1 MEREG
6 VMIGKVN
13 NELRMTDVA
22 ATCRGLAVLAVLGF
36 SALAPGSARAQD
48 KPGAPSWTDFQKLE
62 QELRD
67 QRQLILQLMQ
77 NEQQRYDLLLKLIQS
92 GGNAVQLPPGS
103 PASKL
108 VAPDAQLRPAAVAEA
123 ARARPVGFG
132 SISGTVK
139 ISGGDPGPVYVY
151 VRNVSGSPVKNH
163 TLEIKQEGKQF
174 IPGHAVVQTGTTL
187 SFPNLDGIFHNVFS
201 NSSGNAFDLGTYRSG
216 DAPRTVTVTRPG
228 VVDVQC
234 NIHEQ
239 MRARVLVVPSGHFTK
254 VRPDGSFRLDGVPA
268 GRRKLVAWGP
278 NLKPAQHTV
287 DVSTGGVQANFAL
300 QAGATKVLPNKI
312 GQAYGSYE

>member
-1 MEREG
+1 
-6 VMIGKVN
+6 MIGK
-13 NELRMTDVA
+13 LGLSKMG
-22 ATCRGLAVLAVLGF
+22 RGLALVGFAALGGAGVLSPEA
-36 SALAPGSARAQD
+36 ATAQDRPAAPGW
-48 KPGAPSWTDFQKLE
+48 GEYQKLE

-77 NEQQRYDLLLKLIQS
+77 NEQQRYDLLLKLIQTS
-92 GGNAVQLPPGS
+92 GNAVQLPP
-103 PASKL
+103 AAAAKL
-108 VAPDAQLRPAAVAEA
+108 APFDAQLRPAAA
-123 ARARPVGFG
+123 ADPGGRPRPVGFG
-132 SISGTVK
+132 SVTGTVK
-139 ISGGDPGPVYVY
+139 VAGGEGGPVYVY
-151 VRNVSGSPVKNH
+151 VRNVSGAPAKGH

-174 IPGHAVVQTGTTL
+174 IPGHAVVQTGTTIT
-187 SFPNLDGIFHNVFS
+187 FPNLDGIFHNVFS

-216 DAPRTVTVTRPG
+216 DTPRTVTMTRPG

-239 MRARVLVVPSGHFTK
+239 MRARVLVVPSGHFTR

-287 DVSTGGVQANFAL
+287 DVVTGGVHANFAL
-300 QAGATKVLPNKI
+300 QVSEAKVLPNKI
-312 GQAYGSYE
+312 GQAFGSYE

>member
-1 MEREG
+1 
-6 VMIGKVN
+6 MIGKLGVS
-13 NELRMTDVA
+13 RMGWA
-22 ATCRGLAVLAVLGF
+22 LGLAGFALLAGAVL
-36 SALAPGSARAQD
+36 SPETAIAQDRAAAPGWAD
-48 KPGAPSWTDFQKLE
+48 YQKLE

-92 GGNAVQLPPGS
+92 SGNAGQLPP
-103 PASKL
+103 AAAAKL
-108 VAPDAQLRPAAVAEA
+108 APMDAQLRPAAAAEA
-123 ARARPVGFG
+123 AGRARPIGFG
-132 SISGTVK
+132 TVSGTVK
-139 ISGGDPGPVYVY
+139 VTGGEGGPVYVY
-151 VRNVSGSPVKNH
+151 VRNVNGAPARGQ

-174 IPGHAVVQTGTTL
+174 IPAHAVVQTGTTIT
-187 SFPNLDGIFHNVFS
+187 FPNLDGIFHNVFS

-216 DAPRTVTVTRPG
+216 DTPRTVTMTRPG

-287 DVSTGGVQANFAL
+287 DVVTAGVHASFAL
-300 QAGATKVLPNKI
+300 QVSEAKVLPNKI
-312 GQAYGSYE
+312 GQAFGSYE

>member
-1 MEREG
+1 
-6 VMIGKVN
+6 MIGK
-13 NELRMTDVA
+13 LGLSRMG
-22 ATCRGLAVLAVLGF
+22 RGLALVGFAALGGAGVLSPETAT
-36 SALAPGSARAQD
+36 AQDRPAAPGW
-48 KPGAPSWTDFQKLE
+48 GEYQKLE

-77 NEQQRYDLLLKLIQS
+77 NEQQRYDLLLKLIQTS
-92 GGNAVQLPPGS
+92 GNSAQLPP
-103 PASKL
+103 AAAAKL
-108 VAPDAQLRPAAVAEA
+108 APFDAQLRPAAAAEA
-123 ARARPVGFG
+123 GVRPRPVGFG
-132 SISGTVK
+132 SVTGTVK
-139 ISGGDPGPVYVY
+139 VSGGEGGPVYVY
-151 VRNVSGSPVKNH
+151 VRNVSGAPAKGH

-174 IPGHAVVQTGTTL
+174 IPGHAVVQTGTTITV
-187 SFPNLDGIFHNVFS
+187 PNLDGIFHNVFS

-216 DAPRTVTVTRPG
+216 DTPRTVTMTRPG

-239 MRARVLVVPSGHFTK
+239 MRARVLVVPSGHFTR

-287 DVSTGGVQANFAL
+287 DVVTGGVQANFTL
-300 QAGATKVLPNKI
+300 QVTEGKVLPNKI
-312 GQAYGSYE
+312 GQAFGSYE

>member
-1 MEREG
+1 
-6 VMIGKVN
+6 MIGK
-13 NELRMTDVA
+13 LGLKRLMG
-22 ATCRGLAVLAVLGF
+22 GLALVCLMLAGR
-36 SALAPGSARAQD
+36 SPRTALAQD
-48 KPGAPSWTDFQKLE
+48 KPTAPGWADYQKLE

-77 NEQQRYDLLLKLIQS
+77 AEQQRYDLLLKLIQS
-92 GGNAVQLPPGS
+92 NGSNVQLPPSAAPG
-103 PASKL
+103 KL
-108 VAPDAQLRPAAVAEA
+108 APFEDKLRPAAAAEA
-123 ARARPVGFG
+123 AARPRPVGFG

-139 ISGGDPGPVYVY
+139 VTGGEGGPVYIY
-151 VRNVSGSPVKNH
+151 VRNVSGAPVKGQ

-174 IPGHAVVQTGTTL
+174 IPGHAVVQTGTTIT
-187 SFPNLDGIFHNVFS
+187 FPNLDGIFHNVFS

-216 DAPRTVTVTRPG
+216 DTPRTVTMTRPG

-239 MRARVLVVPSGHFTK
+239 MRARVLVVPSGHFTR

-268 GRRKLVAWGP
+268 GRRKLIAWGP

-287 DVSTGGVQANFAL
+287 DVVTGGVQANFAL
-300 QAGATKVLPNKI
+300 QVTEAKVLPNKI
-312 GQAYGSYE
+312 GQAFGSYE

>member
-1 MEREG
+1 
-6 VMIGKVN
+6 MIGK
-13 NELRMTDVA
+13 LGMTRLVW
-22 ATCRGLAVLAVLGF
+22 GLALVGCAVGAGVLSPETAT
-36 SALAPGSARAQD
+36 AQDRPAAPGWAD
-48 KPGAPSWTDFQKLE
+48 YQKLE

-77 NEQQRYDLLLKLIQS
+77 NEQQRYDLLLKLIQQ
-92 GGNAVQLPPGS
+92 GGNAAQLPP
-103 PASKL
+103 AAATKL
-108 VAPDAQLRPAAVAEA
+108 APFDAQLRPAAAVADVGG
-123 ARARPVGFG
+123 RPRPTGFG
-132 SISGTVK
+132 SVTGTVK
-139 ISGGDPGPVYVY
+139 VAGGEGGPVYVY
-151 VRNVSGSPVKNH
+151 VRNVSGAPAKGHS
-163 TLEIKQEGKQF
+163 LEIKQEGKQF
-174 IPGHAVVQTGTTL
+174 IPGHAVVQTGTTIT
-187 SFPNLDGIFHNVFS
+187 FPNLDGIFHNVFS

-216 DAPRTVTVTRPG
+216 DTPRTVTMTRPG

-287 DVSTGGVQANFAL
+287 DVVTGGVQANFAL
-300 QAGATKVLPNKI
+300 QVTESKVLPNKI
-312 GQAYGSYE
+312 GQAFGSYE

>member
-1 MEREG
+1 
-6 VMIGKVN
+6 
-13 NELRMTDVA
+13 
-22 ATCRGLAVLAVLGF
+22 
-36 SALAPGSARAQD
+36 
-48 KPGAPSWTDFQKLE
+48 
-62 QELRD
+62 
-67 QRQLILQLMQ
+67 MQ

-92 GGNAVQLPPGS
+92 GGNAGQLPPGS
-103 PASKL
+103 PATKL

-123 ARARPVGFG
+123 ARARPIGFG

-201 NSSGNAFDLGTYRSG
+201 NSTGNAFDLGTYRSG
-216 DAPRTVTVTRPG
+216 DAPRTVTMTHPG

-254 VRPDGSFRLDGVPA
+254 VRPDGSFRLDGVP
-268 GRRKLVAWGP
+268 GR
-278 NLKPAQHTV
+278 PAQA
-287 DVSTGGVQANFAL
+287 GGLGSEPQARPAHGGRVHRRRPGQL
-300 QAGATKVLPNKI
+300 CPAGQPDQGAAQQDRAGLRLVRVARPIQRT
-312 GQAYGSYE
+312 